1 MLVCMY
7 VCLCVRLAVPLE
19 TVLEWSFMI
28 FVWSFSDLKK
38 TIKGV
43 VVLLVKEKKEKK
55 ILSK

>member
-1 MLVCMY
+1 M
-7 VCLCVRLAVPLE
+7 E

-43 VVLLVKEKKEKK
+43 VGLLVKEKKEKK